1 MAFDLMRA
9 IVPSSTFTF
18 GPTLIRTSLALAPF
32 RLTVKLI
39 KSVYQLRIEFDR
51 LFAIGV
57 TPI

>member
-32 RLTVKLI
+32 RLTIKLI
-39 KSVYQLRIEFDR
+39 KSVYQLRIEFDG
-51 LFAIGV
+51 LFPMGLS
-57 TPI
+57 PI